1 MIART
6 DVRRASLPVSAT
18 RIAELKLGTVIV
30 HPALVSM
37 FFCGRVPTEQPAAAT
52 DGSAPVRAT

>member
-1 MIART
+1 MGVGEMIART
-6 DVRRASLPVSAT
+6 
-18 RIAELKLGTVIV
+18 AELKLGTVIV

-52 DGSAPVRAT
+52 DGSALVRAT